1 MPSAPLSRLIAPME
15 HSAPPQ
21 LLLEVKD
28 LSVRFKTPTRFFDA
42 VKSISFSLAKGGSL
56 ALVGESGS
64 GKSVTALSLLQLL
77 PYPLASHPSGS
88 ITFAGQ
94 NLMGAP
100 EDTLQDLRGKRI
112 GMIFQEPLSSLNP
125 LHTIERQIGEV
136 IELHQ
141 TLNRKEVEDRVLE
154 LLDLVGLPGMKS
166 RLGSYPHELSGG
178 QRQRVMIA
186 MALAN
191 HPDLLIADE
200 PTTAL
205 DVTIQAQILD
215 LLQDLRK
222 RLGMALILI
231 SHDLKVVEKM
241 CDTICVM
248 KNGEIV
254 EQGPCPS
261 LFSSP
266 SHDYTKMLLAAQ
278 PSAHLRTSNDSAP
291 VVMAGENI
299 NVSFPIKKSLFGKV
313 LQSVQAVDNISLLI
327 REKQT
332 LGVVGESGSG
342 KTTLGLALLKLTQSS
357 GKILFEGKD
366 IGDTSGDDLRALRAR
381 MQIVF
386 QDPFGSLSPRLSI
399 GQIIGEGLDVHLKSL
414 SKSEREDRV
423 IEALKDVKLDPDTR
437 HRFPHEFSGGQRQ
450 RVSIARA
457 LVLRPRF
464 IVLDEPT
471 SALDVSVQAQV
482 VDLLQELQEK
492 HTLSYMFISHD
503 LRVVRAV
510 SHHILVMKDGKMV
523 EYGRAADVFDHPQT
537 AYTTA
542 LMEAALHLR
551 TAKTA

>member
-1 MPSAPLSRLIAPME
+1 MGPME
-15 HSAPPQ
+15 QAPQPQ
-21 LLLEVKD
+21 PLLLEVKD
-28 LSVRFKTPTRFFDA
+28 LSVRFKTPTGNFDA
-42 VKSISFSLAKGGSL
+42 VKSVSFSLAKGESL

-64 GKSVTALSLLQLL
+64 GKSVTALSILQLL

-88 ITFAGQ
+88 INFSGQ
-94 NLMGAP
+94 NLVGAS
-100 EDTLQDLRGKRI
+100 EDILQDIRGKRI

-141 TLNRKEVEDRVLE
+141 TLSRKEVEERVLE

-248 KNGEIV
+248 KGGEIV
-254 EQGPCPS
+254 EHGPCAA
-261 LFSSP
+261 LFSAP
-266 SHDYTKMLLAAQ
+266 SHDYTKLLLAAQ
-278 PSAHLRTSNDSAP
+278 PSSRLKTSNDSAP
-291 VVMAGENI
+291 VVIAGENI
-299 NVSFPIKKSLFGKV
+299 NVSFPVKKSLFGKV
-313 LQSVQAVDNISLLI
+313 ITSVHAVDNISLAI

-342 KTTLGLALLKLTQSS
+342 KTTLGLALLKLTKSS

-366 IGDTSGDDLRALRAR
+366 IGDTHGDDLRALRAR

-386 QDPFGSLSPRLSI
+386 QDPFGSLSPRMSV
-399 GQIIGEGLDVHLKSL
+399 GQIIGEGLDVHCKSF
-414 SKSEREDRV
+414 SKSEREDMV
-423 IEALKDVKLDPDTR
+423 VEALKDVKLDPQTR

-464 IVLDEPT
+464 IILDEPT

-523 EYGRAADVFDHPQT
+523 EYGKAADVFDHPQT
-537 AYTTA
+537 AYTKA
-542 LMEAALHLR
+542 LMEASLHLR
-551 TAKTA
+551 TTKTA